1 MLLAEIMT
9 NLVITITALIVLLLF
24 FVGTAVCDIFKR
36 HLLSKGAVYH
46 ITMLLAPL
54 AAFAAVG
61 VPLMFVLTQNPTWA
75 KVLVFLGGIVLFI
88 MTAVIYVRG
97 NIFPTDKS
105 SDYGGQT
112 KLVGARRLIVLGT
125 AGTVIYGVFTVIEL
139 VETINLIIIL
149 GDDPEK
155 FFNHLLFLVVALLI
169 PLINLMVL
177 IYLIILG
184 SQFLVFAAGVIMTM
198 LQYVLIAN
206 GCIRYIL
213 TENRSKGEKALY
225 IILALVP
232 GVNIIMGIRYSVQI
246 SRILKEQKER
256 SLKHGENEG

>member
-1 MLLAEIMT
+1 M
-9 NLVITITALIVLLLF
+9 
-24 FVGTAVCDIFKR
+24 
-36 HLLSKGAVYH
+36 
-46 ITMLLAPL
+46 
-54 AAFAAVG
+54 
-61 VPLMFVLTQNPTWA
+61 
-75 KVLVFLGGIVLFI
+75 LFI